1 MKIRVFVTLTYPGH
15 SPIVV
20 RTQAFPSITA
30 MADNPLTA
38 LEAKI
43 DELIGLCQQ
52 LNRENSTLKAENA
65 SFQPER
71 RDLLA
76 QNEQA
81 RTRVEAVLDRLRSME
96 QAS

>member
-1 MKIRVFVTLTYPGH
+1 MIIRVFVTLTCPGR

-20 RTQAFPSITA
+20 RTQASPSITA

-52 LNRENSTLKAENA
+52 LNRENSALKTENA
-65 SFQPER
+65 GFQRER
-71 RDLLA
+71 RDLLE
-76 QNEQA
+76 QNAQA
-81 RTRVEAVLDRLRSME
+81 RSRVEAVLERLRSME
-96 QAS
+96 QTS

>member
-1 MKIRVFVTLTYPGH
+1 MKIQAFVTLTCFGG
-15 SPIVV
+15 SSIVAALES
-20 RTQAFPSITA
+20 RPSITA
-30 MADNPLTA
+30 MAENPLNS

-52 LNRENSTLKAENA
+52 LNRENSALKAENA
-65 SFQPER
+65 GYQRER
-71 RDLLA
+71 RDLLE

-81 RTRVEAVLDRLRSME
+81 RSRVKAALDRLRSME